1 MASIL
6 KVDDLRGNTAAG
18 DITIT
23 SEGGAA
29 TMQLQQGVAKFW
41 VNFNGTGTPAT
52 NDSFNQSSLTDNGSG
67 DFTHSYTNSMGNV
80 NYFSVGQGYYN
91 TGGNSALIQWT
102 LKNATGGLASYL
114 LTSSIRVDVVYLDAN
129 QNRTNYDYT
138 GNWGVVQGDLA

>member
-1 MASIL
+1 MAGKIVADTL
-6 KVDDLRGNTAAG
+6 ETGAG
-18 DITIT
+18 ADIAT
-23 SEGGAA
+23 SHIVNG
-29 TMQLQQGVAKFW
+29 TAKFW

-52 NDSFNQSSLTDNGSG
+52 NDSHNQSSLTDNGTG
-67 DFTHSYTNSMGNV
+67 DFTHSYTSSMGNV

-138 GNWGVVQGDLA
+138 GNWGSVTGDLA